1 MKRILSWRNYCVILD
16 NIEPQKRKRILD
28 FFLRNFNID
37 LTNYND
43 EELPIVVDSIKSI
56 VDEELIK
63 EREKYKVLL
72 AEIEEKT
79 FEVLMLLEN

>member
-1 MKRILSWRNYCVILD
+1 MK
-16 NIEPQKRKRILD
+16 Q
-28 FFLRNFNID
+28 NFNIN
-37 LTNYND
+37 LTSYND

-79 FEVLMLLEN
+79 FDVLMLLEN

>member
-1 MKRILSWRNYCVILD
+1 MILD
-16 NIEPQKRKRILD
+16 NIEPQKRKKILD
-28 FFLRNFNID
+28 FFLQNFNID